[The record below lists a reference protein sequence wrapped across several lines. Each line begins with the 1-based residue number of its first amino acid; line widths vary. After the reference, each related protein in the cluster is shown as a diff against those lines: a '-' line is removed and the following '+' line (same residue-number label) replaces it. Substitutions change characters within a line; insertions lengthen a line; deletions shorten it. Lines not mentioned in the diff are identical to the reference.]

1 MNNDIEENKIEK
13 RLLMPTVGNVSV
25 GKSCFLN
32 ALFGINCLQVQ
43 SDITTKFILF
53 IRHIDGLK
61 EPELFNVIPIKNKDS
76 YDFYKNGDVIKGE
89 KNIIIKI
96 NEINSK
102 VSNNCFF
109 MLKIEIKSIKN
120 KEFLNKF
127 DFLDIPGLNESKI
140 DYIDI
145 YFEYIKDMIKYCLI
159 IFSTE
164 NYNSKDTIEVI
175 KKIAQNIKVPLENFL
190 LILNKIDL
198 VNDKVNETIHNFE
211 KILLN
216 SDVINCFDNKII
228 PVNTLKLKSEIQIE
242 NNFSH
247 YINYYFNEYKKENN
261 QSQFSFLIYIK
272 KIISEL
278 ENEKKNLLKE
288 KINTLNEEEI
298 KNIKVIVGA
307 FINEKICSDNLIIDL
322 DNKND
327 LQILKL
333 FYLCFL
339 NKLLFPENSETYKE
353 IISYFNDITDYS
365 LPKKIDININ
375 ENIFDDER
383 EINKILK
390 DLDNFFENSFNSSK
404 LKKYGN
410 IVPLIN
416 DDFKILKN
424 YILNASLLYIPILGI
439 SNSGKSSFINSLLQ
453 KNILTHN
460 SEECTKRGIIIRY
473 IKNKKEAYL
482 YSIKFVEK
490 EILGEKYYY
499 YKKYKLLSNKIDI
512 IKKIID
518 IKNESDPNK
527 KEDSFL
533 LLEINIKMLDE
544 LNINQ
549 EFKNNICFIDFPGHN
564 TNNNFFLQN
573 ELFQNVIK
581 MSSSFIY
588 INSGKAFKNESNK
601 LLLSKLY
608 KEVIEIRKGDIS
620 PSQYIDSCLFIFN
633 KVDLI
638 DKDEKNL
645 NGIQNQIKEIL
656 SLPDNFETNIS
667 CSFFS
672 SLFYDKFI
680 EKKSEYKDN
689 NLSKLIYSLYN
700 DFQLQK
706 NNLNEDLFNIEI
718 EDNFLEYLISNLNKK
733 IKADYSEISSIDI
746 DENEII
752 SSKTFNN
759 LNKIIEDIYNE
770 NQINKDSDYDKNIK
784 ELTKLLIF
792 CEENIL
798 KLNVYKES
806 YAEETFKEIEKKI
819 LNSDNLRKLE
829 FDKYLNRFFYFM
841 NIFFRI
847 ENCFEIKDAK
857 FDFER
862 ISNEFLSKI
871 NKFFSEFKGEDLI
884 KKHKEEIIE
893 YIKKLKKNYRILME
907 ENDNNI
913 DQLIELI
920 NLKFNHKI
928 DKFKEELEN
937 HLNELQ
943 NKINIEMKNIGL
955 FETSIINRK
964 IEYKKSLGQKILI
977 VHII

>member
-1 MNNDIEENKIEK
+1 MNNDIQDNKIEK
-13 RLLMPTVGNVSV
+13 RLLMPTIGNVSV

-32 ALFGINCLQVQ
+32 ALFGINILQVQ
-43 SDITTKFILF
+43 SDITTKFVLF

-61 EPELFNVIPIKNKDS
+61 EPELFNLIPIKNNDS
-76 YDFYKNGDVIKGE
+76 YDFYKNGNVIKGE
-89 KNIIIKI
+89 KNIITKI
-96 NEINSK
+96 NELNSQLK
-102 VSNNCFF
+102 YNCFF

-120 KEFLNKF
+120 KEFLNKI

-145 YFEYIKDMIKYCLI
+145 YFEYIRDMIKYCLI

-272 KIISEL
+272 KNISEL
-278 ENEKKNLLKE
+278 DNEKKILLKE

-298 KNIKVIVGA
+298 KNIKVIVKS

-339 NKLLFPENSETYKE
+339 NKLLFPEKSETYKE
-353 IISYFNDITDYS
+353 IINYFNEITDYS
-365 LPKKIDININ
+365 LPKKNDFIIN
-375 ENIFDDER
+375 ENIFDDES

-390 DLDNFFENSFNSSK
+390 QLDNFFENSFNSSK

-439 SNSGKSSFINSLLQ
+439 SNSGKSSFINCLLQ
-453 KNILTHN
+453 KNILTYD
-460 SEECTKRGIIIRY
+460 SKECTKRGIIIRY

-499 YKKYKLLSNKIDI
+499 YKKYKLLSKKIDT

-518 IKNESDPNK
+518 IKNESDPIK
-527 KEDSFL
+527 KEDSFI
-533 LLEINIKMLDE
+533 LLEINIKILDE

-549 EFKNNICFIDFPGHN
+549 DIKNNICFIDFPGHN
-564 TNNNFFLQN
+564 TDNNFFLNN

-633 KVDLI
+633 TVDLI

-645 NGIQNQIKEIL
+645 NGIHNQIKEIF
-656 SLPDNFETNIS
+656 PVPNNFETNIS

-672 SLFYDKFI
+672 SLFYDKFMK
-680 EKKSEYKDN
+680 KKSEYKEN
-689 NLSKLIYSLYN
+689 NLSKLIESLYN

-706 NNLNEDLFNIEI
+706 TNLNEDLFNFEI
-718 EDNFLEYLISNLNKK
+718 EDNFLEYLNSNLKKK
-733 IKADYSEISSIDI
+733 IKTDFADYTEISSINI
-746 DENEII
+746 DENKII
-752 SSKTFNN
+752 SSKIFNN
-759 LNKIIEDIYNE
+759 LNKIIEDIYNK

-784 ELTKLLIF
+784 ELSKLLIF

-798 KLNVYKES
+798 KLNIYKES

-862 ISNEFLSKI
+862 ISLEEMDKDFKKLNAKREI
-871 NKFFSEFKGEDLI
+871 NKVEKELKQIFENSTKDNSTEEESNKSKKTKGI
-884 KKHKEEIIE
+884 KRPKNVK
-893 YIKKLKKNYRILME
+893 YILYK
-907 ENDNNI
+907 DF
-913 DQLIELI
+913 ELD
-920 NLKFNHKI
+920 F
-928 DKFKEELEN
+928 D
-937 HLNELQ
+937 
-943 NKINIEMKNIGL
+943 
-955 FETSIINRK
+955 
-964 IEYKKSLGQKILI
+964 Y
-977 VHII
+977 